1 MTFTG
6 SRLEEDAQS
15 HPGKRT
21 GAQHTS
27 DGHWVGRLT
36 LTPLSVEPLWPLTI
50 FSFLDLQDLG
60 RSDHLTVTLRGL
72 CRILQLQDN
81 NLFGQREEIKNNWT
95 HLMCARFNYQSA
107 NQIDPHE
114 GHFFGSEWFLFLLAL
129 ILLQTGAE
137 DCSLLEQRK
146 SRRKKGYCLLPLS
159 YTHPS
164 FKQRIS
170 SYMDDLRAAAE
181 QE

>member
-1 MTFTG
+1 MYRLITSQAKCGLPVFTTFFTFCQFLLCIESHPIPMTFTG

-50 FSFLDLQDLG
+50 LSFLDLQDLG

-81 NLFGQREEIKNNWT
+81 NLFGQREEIKNNWS

-114 GHFFGSEWFLFLLAL
+114 GHFFGSE
-129 ILLQTGAE
+129 
-137 DCSLLEQRK
+137 
-146 SRRKKGYCLLPLS
+146 
-159 YTHPS
+159 
-164 FKQRIS
+164 
-170 SYMDDLRAAAE
+170 
-181 QE
+181 